1 MANHSS
7 LEQAIEFVTGLMTDM
22 ESQAFQQ
29 EGFSEL
35 SMRQVFYLDTI
46 IRLGHPSFGELA
58 EALNIT
64 RPSVTA
70 LVGKLIRK
78 GYVQKVQ
85 DHEDRRS
92 FHIVPTQKGQD
103 FTKIHQVMHQRIVQA
118 LTARLNEEEV
128 TQLTILLRKAIG

>member
-1 MANHSS
+1 MTNHSS
-7 LEQAIEFVTGLMTDM
+7 LEQAIEFVTGLMAEM

-70 LVGKLIRK
+70 LVGKLICK

-92 FHIVPTQKGQD
+92 FHIVPTLKGQD
-103 FTKIHQVMHQRIVQA
+103 FTKIHQIMHQRIVQT
-118 LTARLNEEEV
+118 LTARLTEGEV
-128 TQLTILLRKAIG
+128 AQLTDLLQKAIG